1 MLIKLSRIANMVT
14 GSIYVAVPALAAAV
28 GFYFIGTNHA
38 KVLNSSILLCIALLY
53 FL

>member
-1 MLIKLSRIANMVT
+1 MLIKLSRRANMVT

-38 KVLNSSILLCIALLY
+38 KVLNSAMLCSI
-53 FL
+53 